1 MLPTIALIGRPNVGK
16 STLFNRLLRKKRA
29 ITHDMPGITR
39 DRIYAEG
46 HFNGTHYALIDT
58 GGLVMESDN
67 DSGEFQGDIFEQ
79 AREAIE
85 ESHALILV
93 VDGRAG
99 LTPLDEQVASYIRQ
113 SNKPI
118 LLLVNKVDGSEIE
131 AQCTS
136 EFHCLGF
143 EIMPV
148 SAEHGFNLLEL
159 REKVAD
165 MALATGI
172 ETETEEDEEAKG
184 LKIAMLGRP
193 NAGKSSMVNALTG
206 EKRVI
211 VSDIAG
217 TTRDSVDVTFESG
230 GKTYTFVDTA
240 GVRRRTNITDT
251 IERFSVV
258 RALRSSTKADVT
270 VMVVDALSGI
280 TKQDKRLLEYLLRE
294 AVPFIITVNKIDL
307 VSKQERT
314 ALREGFERALRMANH
329 VPVVYTSCISKSGLG
344 GILALAS
351 KLKTECSIR
360 ISTGQLNRIMKDI
373 VEKHQ
378 PPVVKRRR
386 AKFKYITQADEEPP
400 TFIFFIND
408 EKLIKPT
415 YHRFLENRLRKILNV
430 KIAPLN
436 VVFRSTFRAKD
447 DIVHK

>member
-46 HFNGTHYALIDT
+46 NFNGVQYALIDT

-67 DSGEFQGDIFEQ
+67 DSEEFQGDIFEQ

-85 ESHALILV
+85 EAHALILV
-93 VDGRAG
+93 VDGRTG
-99 LTPLDEQVASYIRQ
+99 LTPLDEQVAAYIRQ

-118 LLLVNKVDGSEIE
+118 LLLVNKIDGSELE
-131 AQCTS
+131 APGTAD
-136 EFHCLGF
+136 FHCLGF
-143 EIMPV
+143 EILPV

-172 ETETEEDEEAKG
+172 EPEDEEDEEAKG

-206 EKRVI
+206 EQRVI

-230 GKTYTFVDTA
+230 GKVYTFVDTA

-258 RALRSSTKADVT
+258 RALRSSSKADIT
-270 VMVVDALSGI
+270 IMVVDAIAGI

-294 AVPFIITVNKIDL
+294 AIPFIITVNKVDL

-314 ALREGFERALRMANH
+314 ALREGFERALRMAHH

-351 KLKTECSIR
+351 RLKKECAIR

-415 YHRFLENRLRKILNV
+415 YHRFLENRLRKLLNV
-430 KIAPLN
+430 KNAPLN
-436 VVFRSTFRAKD
+436 VVFRSTFRKKE

>member
-46 HFNGTHYALIDT
+46 NFNGVQYALIDT

-67 DSGEFQGDIFEQ
+67 DSEEFQGDIFDQ

-93 VDGRAG
+93 VDGRTG
-99 LTPLDEQVASYIRQ
+99 MTPLDEQVAAYIRQ

-118 LLLVNKVDGSEIE
+118 LLLVNKVDGAEIE
-131 AQCTS
+131 AQCTAD
-136 EFHCLGF
+136 FHCLGF

-172 ETETEEDEEAKG
+172 EPEDEEDEEAKG

-206 EKRVI
+206 ETRVI

-230 GKTYTFVDTA
+230 GKVYTFVDTA

-258 RALRSSTKADVT
+258 RALRSSTKADIT
-270 VMVVDALSGI
+270 IMVVDAIAGI

-314 ALREGFERALRMANH
+314 ALREGFERALRMAHH

-351 KLKTECSIR
+351 RLKKECSIR

-415 YHRFLENRLRKILNV
+415 YHRFLENRLRKLLNV
-430 KIAPLN
+430 KNAPLN
-436 VVFRSTFRAKD
+436 VVFRSTFRKKE